1 MELEIDYSYF
11 ELSLSYDIFPKT
23 LNFLSPLKQFAG
35 MDVNVGDGMKEVKFP
50 QFAKHPFPSVVT
62 FVP

>member
-1 MELEIDYSYF
+1 MISNNTNPAEGR
-11 ELSLSYDIFPKT
+11 
-23 LNFLSPLKQFAG
+23 LKQFDG
-35 MDVNVGDGMKEVKFP
+35 MDVIVGDGMKEVKFP